1 MQKIINY
8 CGEKFILSGETAR
21 AFTDSSN
28 IAHIIR
34 VENTDSYQIEI
45 NNENGVYFGMCK
57 KYKFNVCDIFDDMPV
72 VLDEEIKEE
81 KILKYLAEA
90 FNLFS
95 ELYKQHPDE
104 LNDFAD
110 GIHKCQ
116 YVIGMRYAREH
127 RPDLFPMKGD
137 N

>member
-1 MQKIINY
+1 MKKIISY

-21 AFTDSSN
+21 VFTDSSN

-34 VENTDSYQIEI
+34 VENTDMYQIEI

-57 KYKFNVCDIFDDMPV
+57 KYNEQ
-72 VLDEEIKEE
+72 DEIIDKRLKDQQEE
-81 KILKYLAEA
+81 ETILKHLSKA

-95 ELYKQHPDE
+95 KLDKQHPDE

-127 RPDLFPMKGD
+127 RPDLFPKK
-137 N
+137 